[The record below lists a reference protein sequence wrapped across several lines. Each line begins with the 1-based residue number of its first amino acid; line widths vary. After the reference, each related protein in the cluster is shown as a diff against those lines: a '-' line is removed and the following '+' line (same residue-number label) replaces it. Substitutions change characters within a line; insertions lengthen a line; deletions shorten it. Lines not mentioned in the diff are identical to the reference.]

1 MLLCF
6 FFLFKMQHTQLAIT
20 FLYHIYIFIYLH
32 LLYLYLHFIF
42 QVRVSRIRQ
51 PFCMHYIN
59 IFIPLSMYHILLI
72 LQKAAAN
79 YCQNNKLS
87 FLYFVI
93 LNNSI
98 YKLILLCGCTSI
110 LGEHVIL
117 CNMDHILPLL
127 IEFGCWIRSNLRII
141 YHPPT
146 FPPLKKINTLE
157 QQPPIKMNTIGLE
170 VTFLFC

>member
-1 MLLCF
+1 MF
-6 FFLFKMQHTQLAIT
+6 FFLVQNATHTISNYI
-20 FLYHIYIFIYLH
+20 FVPYIYIFIYLH

-72 LQKAAAN
+72 LQKAAAK

-127 IEFGCWIRSNLRII
+127 IEFGVEFAQI
-141 YHPPT
+141 YLLFTTHPL
-146 FPPLKKINTLE
+146 FLPLKNKYT
-157 QQPPIKMNTIGLE
+157 
-170 VTFLFC
+170 